1 VSLKL
6 IAAAGIVLSVCSP
19 AALSA
24 PRSGHPGLERYVA
37 KIEPKIRTYRSLS
50 LRAGALLREQPVVN
64 VDPFV
69 ERLRDISDRFDRLR
83 ARWSRVTAPH
93 GLKVRHRGMGRA
105 FALLSRALRIWADA
119 VFTRQVDEL
128 AVALDRVKEIT
139 RSVAYLQRRWA
150 AALRGAL
157 RRAQLSVPAW
167 LRAMARDGP

>member
-1 VSLKL
+1 VTL
-6 IAAAGIVLSVCSP
+6 IGAVGIVLCVCPP

-24 PRSGHPGLERYVA
+24 SGPGHPGLERYVA
-37 KIEPKIRTYRSLS
+37 KVTPKIRTYRSLS
-50 LRAGALLREQPVVN
+50 LRAGTLLRQQPVVN

-83 ARWSRVTAPH
+83 ARWAMVTAPH

-105 FALLSRALRIWADA
+105 FGLLSRALRIWADA
-119 VFTRQVDEL
+119 VFTRQVDEQ
-128 AVALDRVKEIT
+128 ARALERVKEIT

-157 RRAQLSVPAW
+157 RMAHLTVPAW
-167 LRAMARDGP
+167 LRAMADSRAL